1 MLASITSW
9 LQHFHGPVAYIVCGA
24 LVFGEAAVLL
34 GFVIPGETAALI
46 GGFLASQHHVNLVL
60 MVVVIVSCAIVGDS
74 IGYEVGKYLG
84 PWLLKRRLLR
94 NNPGVRRGTELI
106 ARFGGPAVFLGRW
119 IALARALVPGLTGMS
134 GMAYRK
140 FLFFNALGGI
150 AWGTTFVLIGF
161 AAGKSYAAV
170 AKTIGTYSLVVV
182 GAVVV
187 GVVVFVVIR
196 RRRERRRWGPDTGHD
211 ARPASAPAPP
221 VSAAVGG
228 HRGQGQALH
237 DGGGGAGGRP
247 AHEPRRGPDDGHPGT
262 RDGRLEGAGGDEPH
276 V

>member
-1 MLASITSW
+1 LLASIGSW
-9 LQHFHGPVAYIVCGA
+9 IQHFHGPVAYIVCGA

-46 GGFLASQHHVNLVL
+46 GGFLASQHQVNLVVML
-60 MVVVIVSCAIVGDS
+60 VVIIGCAIAGDS

-134 GMAYRK
+134 GMRYRT
-140 FLFFNALGGI
+140 FLTFNALGGI

-170 AKTIGTYSLVVV
+170 AKTIGTYSIGIVGGLV
-182 GAVVV
+182 AVIL
-187 GVVVFVVIR
+187 VFVVIR
-196 RRRERRRWGPDTGHD
+196 RRAERRRWGQ
-211 ARPASAPAPP
+211 PA
-221 VSAAVGG
+221 
-228 HRGQGQALH
+228 
-237 DGGGGAGGRP
+237 
-247 AHEPRRGPDDGHPGT
+247 EN
-262 RDGRLEGAGGDEPH
+262 EGA
-276 V
+276 